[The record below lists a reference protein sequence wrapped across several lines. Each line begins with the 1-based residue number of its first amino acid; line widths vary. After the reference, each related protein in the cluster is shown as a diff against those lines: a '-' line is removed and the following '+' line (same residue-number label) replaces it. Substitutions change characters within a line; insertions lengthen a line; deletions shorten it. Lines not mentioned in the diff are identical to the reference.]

1 MQLLFKI
8 LRGRY
13 KSGDEFYHGINETT
27 DGYDTLEWI
36 AAQKWSNC
44 RIGMTG
50 KSYLAA
56 VQCAAAI
63 SGSEHLSSVF
73 HVKAPSDYYQ
83 NGFRNGGALLMYS
96 VPIAFMF
103 ASSSPKA
110 LVNPVIGENLID
122 CFERHSSEWL
132 GRMPIKKGLTPLRH
146 VPEYERWLFDVM
158 EHTEYDDYW
167 KKVPLWQPMEFR
179 DQYADIPSYYVGGW
193 YDLYKEETFY
203 VQLARQKKQPIKLL
217 MGPWDHVSFGRCA
230 GDVDFG
236 PAAELSIKDYYA
248 LLLKW
253 FDRTLKDIE
262 NGITEESS
270 VKIFVMG
277 GGDGRKN
284 EHGKMRH
291 GGEWRLEDEWPLQRT
306 KYTEYYFHGDGL
318 LSPTKPSEEKSLS
331 NYHYDPKDPV
341 PTIGGTSYFFKGIDA
356 DSGLLDTYIPYGPHD
371 QKESTEYFHCKSHLP
386 LSSRQDVLVFQSLP
400 LTEDIEVTGP
410 LKIKLWAS
418 SSAIDTDFTAKLIV
432 EYPPNEDYVDGYAMN
447 ISDGI
452 IRARFRNG
460 FEVEEFMSAGE
471 IYEFTITIHSTSNLF
486 KRGHRIR
493 VDISSSNFPTYDP
506 NPNTCNLLKPGN
518 VHVIAENT
526 IYHDAMHP
534 SCIILPVIPDT
545 K

>member
-1 MQLLFKI
+1 
-8 LRGRY
+8 
-13 KSGDEFYHGINETT
+13 
-27 DGYDTLEWI
+27 
-36 AAQKWSNC
+36 
-44 RIGMTG
+44 
-50 KSYLAA
+50 
-56 VQCAAAI
+56 
-63 SGSEHLSSVF
+63 
-73 HVKAPSDYYQ
+73 
-83 NGFRNGGALLMYS
+83 
-96 VPIAFMF
+96 
-103 ASSSPKA
+103 
-110 LVNPVIGENLID
+110 
-122 CFERHSSEWL
+122 
-132 GRMPIKKGLTPLRH
+132 
-146 VPEYERWLFDVM
+146 
-158 EHTEYDDYW
+158 
-167 KKVPLWQPMEFR
+167 
-179 DQYADIPSYYVGGW
+179 
-193 YDLYKEETFY
+193 
-203 VQLARQKKQPIKLL
+203 
-217 MGPWDHVSFGRCA
+217 
-230 GDVDFG
+230 
-236 PAAELSIKDYYA
+236 
-248 LLLKW
+248 
-253 FDRTLKDIE
+253 
-262 NGITEESS
+262 
-270 VKIFVMG
+270 
-277 GGDGRKN
+277 
-284 EHGKMRH
+284 MR
-291 GGEWRLEDEWPLQRT
+291 E
-306 KYTEYYFHGDGL
+306 
-318 LSPTKPSEEKSLS
+318 SLS

>member
-1 MQLLFKI
+1 
-8 LRGRY
+8 
-13 KSGDEFYHGINETT
+13 
-27 DGYDTLEWI
+27 
-36 AAQKWSNC
+36 
-44 RIGMTG
+44 MTG

-341 PTIGGTSYFFKGIDA
+341 PTIVMD
-356 DSGLLDTYIPYGPHD
+356 
-371 QKESTEYFHCKSHLP
+371 C
-386 LSSRQDVLVFQSLP
+386 
-400 LTEDIEVTGP
+400 
-410 LKIKLWAS
+410 
-418 SSAIDTDFTAKLIV
+418 
-432 EYPPNEDYVDGYAMN
+432 
-447 ISDGI
+447 
-452 IRARFRNG
+452 
-460 FEVEEFMSAGE
+460 
-471 IYEFTITIHSTSNLF
+471 
-486 KRGHRIR
+486 
-493 VDISSSNFPTYDP
+493 
-506 NPNTCNLLKPGN
+506 
-518 VHVIAENT
+518 
-526 IYHDAMHP
+526 
-534 SCIILPVIPDT
+534 
-545 K
+545 